1 METDRDINV
10 AIDRWKQRGR
20 CGRRGDRQAS
30 SEFGGG
36 TGESE
41 TVWVERSRDRKKR
54 DSMGRKIERQEGE
67 TVWVERSRDRKERD
81 SMGREIERQE
91 GGRQYG

>member
-1 METDRDINV
+1 
-10 AIDRWKQRGR
+10 
-20 CGRRGDRQAS
+20 
-30 SEFGGG
+30 
-36 TGESE
+36 
-41 TVWVERSRDRKKR
+41 
-54 DSMGRKIERQEGE
+54 MGRKIERQEGE